1 LQPGAFRVDGAA
13 ERTLSETGFA
23 ERVAA
28 TATALPPAVP
38 EIHQSRENAQGQYLA
53 EANLVLEPDLV
64 FGEPLDEPEVM
75 RRRAFFVFLLV
86 IGLAVGVGVGVGV
99 GVQGGGSTSA
109 TPIFDC
115 SNVTVGCRYTGTQL
129 LDFQDPDSFLVA
141 NCTDTNFEIPT
152 NDNCECEVNIP
163 TYSPE
168 GFESCQS
175 CSFVNSDEGEWRLAY
190 DCSNLL
196 RGECVGRAT
205 SNNCISRLRFNT
217 TSELRRAV
225 DDYLADNSTD
235 SVVARNYGSPIGIWD
250 VSQIEDFSYLFSGDE
265 SAFSEHFNS
274 AAANFNENISGWN
287 MASAT
292 TVTSMFA
299 GARSFDQ
306 PIGSWNVSSVR
317 DMSFMFSRATSFDQP
332 IGDWNVSR
340 VTDMSNTFYSATS
353 FNSPLGDW
361 EVSSVRDM
369 TYMFAH
375 ANSFN
380 SQSIA
385 DWDISN
391 ETDMRGIFP
400 GADGIVQAQVK
411 VTHDTYPQETGWTLR
426 DSSGTLIARQS
437 TCSFNNP
444 GRTFTKTSSVAL
456 GTYTFEM
463 TDTRG
468 NGICCENGPGS
479 FSIAVN
485 GETVISKNGQF
496 IDITQETFEVLAPT
510 PSRLLVFETR

>member
-1 LQPGAFRVDGAA
+1 M
-13 ERTLSETGFA
+13 SEG
-23 ERVAA
+23 
-28 TATALPPAVP
+28 
-38 EIHQSRENAQGQYLA
+38 
-53 EANLVLEPDLV
+53 
-64 FGEPLDEPEVM
+64 
-75 RRRAFFVFLLV
+75 
-86 IGLAVGVGVGVGV
+86 
-99 GVQGGGSTSA
+99 
-109 TPIFDC
+109 
-115 SNVTVGCRYTGTQL
+115 
-129 LDFQDPDSFLVA
+129 
-141 NCTDTNFEIPT
+141 
-152 NDNCECEVNIP
+152 
-163 TYSPE
+163 
-168 GFESCQS
+168 
-175 CSFVNSDEGEWRLAY
+175 GEWRLAY

-196 RGECVGRAT
+196 RGECVGRGT

-225 DDYLADNSTD
+225 DDYLTNNSTD

-292 TVTSMFA
+292 TVTSMLA

-340 VTDMSNTFYSATS
+340 VTDMSKTFYSATS

-369 TYMFAH
+369 TYMFSL
-375 ANSFN
+375 ANSSN

-391 ETDMRGIFP
+391 ETDTRGIFA
-400 GADGIVQAQVK
+400 GAGGIVQVQVQ
-411 VTHDTYPQETGWTLR
+411 VQVRHDIYPEQTGWTLR
-426 DSSGTLIARQS
+426 DSSGTLIASQP
-437 TCSFNNP
+437 TGSFNNR
-444 GRTFTKTSSVAL
+444 GRAVTKTFSIAL

-463 TDTRG
+463 TDTG
-468 NGICCENGPGS
+468 GDGICCENGAGS

-485 GETVISKNGQF
+485 GETVISKKGQF

-510 PSRLLVFETR
+510 PSRLLVFETREELREAVGLYLTNN